1 MADIGTG
8 KLDWYKDAIIYQL
21 HIKSFF
27 DADNDGIGDFAGLTS
42 KLDYIQDLGVT
53 AIWLLPFYPSPLRD
67 DGYDIS
73 DYTAINPSYGDMET
87 FKAFIE
93 QARARGLKVI
103 TELVI
108 NHTSDQHPWFQRARN
123 AAPGSDERK
132 WYVWSDDDT
141 KYAGTRVIFTDTE
154 KSNWTWDPV
163 AKQYFWH
170 RFFSHQPDLN
180 FDHPPVMAAVI
191 EAMYF
196 WLELGVDGLRLDA
209 IPYLVEREGT
219 SNENIP
225 ETHAVIKKLR
235 KALDARFPDR
245 FFLAEANMWP
255 EDVIQYFGEGDECH
269 MAFNFPLMP
278 RMYMAVARED
288 RHPITD
294 ILRQTPDLRPEN
306 QWAIFL
312 RNHDELTL
320 EMVTDRERDY
330 LWTTYAED
338 KRARI
343 NVGIRRRLAPLMGN
357 DRRKI
362 ELMNSLLMSMP
373 GTPIM
378 YYGDELGM
386 GDNIYLGDRDGVR
399 TPMQWS
405 PDRSG
410 GFTRADPAKL
420 FLPAIMDPV
429 YGFEAVNVEAQSR
442 NTSSLLSWMRRL
454 IAVRQSR
461 QSFGRGRLDFIYPK
475 NRAVLAYIRSYEA
488 ESVLCVVNLS
498 RAAQAV
504 EVDLAQFKGMIPVEL
519 LGRTRFPMI
528 GDLPYLLTLPPY
540 GFYWFSLEAADAKTD
555 TPALTPEL
563 PQMPDYI
570 TLVVTNGPE
579 ALVQGRNKQF
589 LDSHI
594 LPLFMPTQ
602 RWFPEKDRQPQMVDT
617 SVIGMMSDGPE
628 RFVMAIISENHE
640 HGEPGRYFLPMGME
654 WVAPQ
659 DLPQALLPRA
669 FAKVRRG
676 PQEGL
681 VVDATALGR
690 FATATVKA
698 MIATESL
705 KSTAGEISFAA
716 TKHMPASGL
725 PADMQ
730 PKPIAGE
737 QSNSSV
743 ILPDFGIL
751 KFYRHL
757 TVGLQPEVEIG
768 MQLSQIGGVN
778 VPHVLG
784 HAEITLPSG
793 ETAAVSTLHAFVENQ
808 GDGWI
813 YTLNH
818 LNRLVDEY
826 AVLAADKAETETDLH
841 RDYLEFART
850 LGQRTAEVHLALSA
864 DKKTPAFSPEP
875 VSGDDLHRWLEMTR
889 GQAKD
894 MLAKLES
901 KAGDDALIHEVLD
914 HARDIDTAIAQVF
927 DGLSPAGNKIRCH
940 GDYHL
945 GQVLVA
951 KNDVVI
957 VDFEGEPRLTVEE
970 RRKKQ
975 SPMIDVAGMIRSFDY
990 AAWTALERS
999 TTNYAAKRDLLQK
1012 LLFDWRDQAVAAFSA
1027 GYWSTFHP
1035 DKSDQ
1040 PTPFEAAL
1048 VKLLVIR
1055 KAFYEVN
1062 YEIENRP
1069 AWIHIPL
1076 SGIASLLA
1084 PA

>member
-1 MADIGTG
+1 MADVAA
-8 KLDWYKDAIIYQL
+8 KQLDWYKDAIIYQL

-27 DADNDGIGDFAGLTS
+27 DANNDGIGDFAGLTS
-42 KLDYIQDLGVT
+42 KLDYIQDLGVNV
-53 AIWLLPFYPSPLRD
+53 IWLLPFYPSPLRD

-87 FKAFIE
+87 FTSFITE
-93 QARARGLKVI
+93 AHKRGLKVV

-123 AAPGSDERK
+123 APAGSEERN
-132 WYVWSDDDT
+132 WYVWSDDDQ
-141 KYAGTRVIFTDTE
+141 KYAGTRIIFTDTE

-180 FDHPPVMAAVI
+180 FDHPPVLQAVI
-191 EAMYF
+191 DAMYF
-196 WLELGVDGLRLDA
+196 WLERGVDGLRLDA

-219 SNENIP
+219 HNENIP
-225 ETHAVIKKLR
+225 ETHQVIKTLR

-269 MAFNFPLMP
+269 MAFHFPLMP
-278 RMYMAVARED
+278 RMYMAIARED

-294 ILRQTPDLRPEN
+294 IMRQTPDLRPEN

-320 EMVTDRERDY
+320 EMVTDKERDY

-429 YGFEAVNVEAQSR
+429 YGYEAVNVEAQSR

-461 QSFGRGRLDFIYPK
+461 RSFGRGEIDFIYPK
-475 NRAVLAYIRSYEA
+475 NRAVLAYIRTFE
-488 ESVLCVVNLS
+488 EETVLCVANLS

-504 EVDLAQFKGMIPVEL
+504 ELDLTEFKGMVPVEL
-519 LGRTRFPMI
+519 LGRTRFPQI
-528 GDLPYLLTLPPY
+528 GELTYLLTLPPY
-540 GFYWFSLEAADAKTD
+540 GFYWFSLEAHDAKADEPTL
-555 TPALTPEL
+555 APEIA
-563 PQMPDYI
+563 QVPDYI
-570 TLVVTNGPE
+570 TLVVTSGPE

-594 LPLFMPTQ
+594 LPLYLPNQ
-602 RWFPEKDRQPQMVDT
+602 RWFPEKDQRAQMVDT
-617 SVIGMMSDGPE
+617 SVIGMMSDDEKE
-628 RFVMAIISENHE
+628 RFVLAIITETHSHN
-640 HGEPGRYFLPMGME
+640 GEPTRYFLPMGME
-654 WVAPQ
+654 WVSHA
-659 DLPQALLPRA
+659 DLPQALQPRA

-681 VVDATALGR
+681 VIDATALGR
-690 FATATVKA
+690 FANVFVQA
-698 MIATESL
+698 MIANESL
-705 KSTAGEISFAA
+705 KSAAGEICFAA
-716 TKHMPASGL
+716 TAHMPKSGL

-743 ILPDFGIL
+743 VLPDFGIL

-757 TVGLQPEVEIG
+757 TVGVQPEVEIG
-768 MQLSQIGGVN
+768 MQLSKIGGVN
-778 VPHVLG
+778 VPKVLG
-784 HAEITLPSG
+784 HAEIIFPNG
-793 ETAAVSTLHAFVENQ
+793 DKAAVSTLHAFVENQ
-808 GDGWI
+808 GDGWA

-818 LNRLVDEY
+818 LNRLVDDY
-826 AVLAADKAETETDLH
+826 AVLDASKAESETDMH
-841 RDYLEFART
+841 RDYLEFAKT
-850 LGQRTAEVHLALSA
+850 LGVRTGEVHLALGA
-864 DKKTPAFSPEP
+864 DKKNPAFSPEP
-875 VSGDDLHRWLEMTR
+875 VNSDDVHKWLEMVR
-889 GQAKD
+889 EQARD
-894 MLAKLES
+894 MLGKLEH
-901 KAGDDALIHEVLD
+901 KAGGDELVQQVVS
-914 HARDIDTAIAQVF
+914 HARDIDNAIAHVF
-927 DGLSPAGNKIRCH
+927 DGLEATGNKIRCH

-1012 LLFDWRDQAVAAFSA
+1012 LLFDWRDQAVEAFTT
-1027 GYWSTFHP
+1027 GYWTTFHQ
-1035 DKSDQ
+1035 DKSPV

-1062 YEIENRP
+1062 YEVENRP

-1076 SGIASLLA
+1076 SGIAALLG
-1084 PA
+1084 